1 MSLAQRRTAPDG
13 INNIPGDDSIDNGDL
28 SSNGIF
34 DEEEREGSTG
44 TQTTLV
50 PGGTEGKGLWQ
61 TISYDAFAQ
70 PPSQHHEPMP
80 LADTGNVAAYEVSN
94 FKRIGQIA
102 FAVLACVLAS
112 GIVCGFAALKPVLI
126 AEGVYRSLCPADW
139 SPPTGEESQQPCPEQ
154 DMRLNLFFILASI
167 TLNTSTVLAGYVLDN
182 HGRRLCYLLAAG
194 ILFLGSGCMALAFH
208 LGEGGFGHFDGY
220 LTGNL
225 LLGLGGTFL
234 FVSSYQLSNA
244 FPRRAGL
251 IVALITG
258 AFDASAAVFLFYR
271 LAYEATNQA
280 LKPSYF
286 FLGFAIVLP
295 LIIITAE
302 FTLMPKTGY
311 NTRSEYQAAIDDA
324 NNADLDVHDSDD
336 DTYADQPRELQKA
349 RRRRADAREAHLE
362 ALEAVAGNEDERRAD
377 REVARDR
384 QATSGVY
391 GVLQGQPVGRQMMT
405 AWFWF
410 VLGLTVL
417 QMMRMN
423 YFIATVR
430 AQYRY
435 MLGGEEDAERVNSFF
450 DVALPVAGVATTPF
464 IGVLLNEVPVYGTLG
479 VLTGLIVVLGVLNCV
494 SALWAGYATV
504 VTFVLFRPLY
514 YSAMSDYATKVF
526 GFATFGR
533 IYGTITCVAGVG
545 QFVQPVLDAL
555 THGPLHNNPIPV
567 NLFFAAVG
575 SVLSAAFTLFVYVK
589 TTQNADVLT
598 DKSSGENPVDEE
610 RRGLLHEDGRGA
622 AYGSA

>member
-1 MSLAQRRTAPDG
+1 
-13 INNIPGDDSIDNGDL
+13 
-28 SSNGIF
+28 
-34 DEEEREGSTG
+34 
-44 TQTTLV
+44 
-50 PGGTEGKGLWQ
+50 
-61 TISYDAFAQ
+61 
-70 PPSQHHEPMP
+70 
-80 LADTGNVAAYEVSN
+80 
-94 FKRIGQIA
+94 
-102 FAVLACVLAS
+102 
-112 GIVCGFAALKPVLI
+112 
-126 AEGVYRSLCPADW
+126 
-139 SPPTGEESQQPCPEQ
+139 
-154 DMRLNLFFILASI
+154 MRLNLFFILASI

-208 LGEGGFGHFDGY
+208 LGEEGFGHFDGY

-271 LAYEATNQA
+271 LAYEATDQA

-286 FLGFAIVLP
+286 FLGFAILIP
-295 LIIITAE
+295 LLIITAE
-302 FTLMPKTGY
+302 FTLMPRTAY

-324 NNADLDVHDSDD
+324 NNIPDLDVHGSDD
-336 DTYADQPRELQKA
+336 ETYASLPREVLQEA
-349 RRRRADAREAHLE
+349 RRRRAGAREAHLE

-377 REVARDR
+377 RATARDR
-384 QATSGVY
+384 QAASGVY
-391 GVLQGQPVGRQMMT
+391 GVLQGQPVGRQMAT
-405 AWFWF
+405 PWFWF

-435 MLGGEEDAERVNSFF
+435 MLGGEEGAERVNSFF

-504 VTFVLFRPLY
+504 FTFVLFRPLY
-514 YSAMSDYATKVF
+514 YSAVS
-526 GFATFGR
+526 
-533 IYGTITCVAGVG
+533 
-545 QFVQPVLDAL
+545 
-555 THGPLHNNPIPV
+555 
-567 NLFFAAVG
+567 
-575 SVLSAAFTLFVYVK
+575 
-589 TTQNADVLT
+589 
-598 DKSSGENPVDEE
+598 
-610 RRGLLHEDGRGA
+610 
-622 AYGSA
+622 